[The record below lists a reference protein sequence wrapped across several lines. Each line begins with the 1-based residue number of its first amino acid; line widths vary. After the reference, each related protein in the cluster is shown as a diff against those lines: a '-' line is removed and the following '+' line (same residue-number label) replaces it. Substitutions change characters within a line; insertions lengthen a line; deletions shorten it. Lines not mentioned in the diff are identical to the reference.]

1 MLPSASEIEYFLEVC
16 RSLNI
21 TRASERL
28 GVSQP
33 TLTISLRKL
42 EKRLGAAL
50 LIRRKNGVELTRF
63 GLKFESASKVLLE
76 QWRKVQEI
84 ATREETLL
92 RGRYSIGVHPAVA
105 IYSLPTN
112 LAQLMF
118 KNPELELQLVH
129 DLSRKIT
136 EQIIRSKVDIGIV
149 VNPIAHPDLVIQKW
163 GEDFVTFWKAP
174 KLKNENVVIY
184 DPDLKQSSEL
194 LARGAKAGIQFERE
208 IHSNSLQVI
217 QSLVEAGTG
226 VGILPSRV
234 ARPSGSKLSM
244 LQPNDLRVA
253 DKIALVYR
261 PELRTTEAGRILID
275 SLRLGGY

>member
-42 EKRLGAAL
+42 ENRLGAAL

-217 QSLVEAGTG
+217 QALVEAGTG

-244 LQPNDLRVA
+244 LQNDLRVA

-275 SLRLGGY
+275 SLRFGGY